1 MQLAGVD
8 LGFGEEDY
16 TQFENLGSVS
26 IDVFKLQG
34 NNEQIIVNIIPL
46 TFEQFANTP
55 GLTLPS
61 EIVPLVANVDPA
73 ESKSTCCSYTRC

>member
-1 MQLAGVD
+1 MD

-26 IDVFKLQG
+26 IDVLKLQG
-34 NNEQIIVNIIPL
+34 NDERIVVNIVPL
-46 TFEQFANTP
+46 TFEEFSNTP

-73 ESKSTCCSYTRC
+73 ESKAACGSYTRSFK